1 MDFLCCIK
9 DVIAHESGLLPEEIL
24 YLALL
29 LPAVVFFWH
38 GPIVTMIM
46 ESFLDEFIYI
56 LDF

>member
-1 MDFLCCIK
+1 MRKESPWIFLRCTT
-9 DVIAHESGLLPEEIL
+9 DVIARESGP
-24 YLALL
+24 

-56 LDF
+56 LNF